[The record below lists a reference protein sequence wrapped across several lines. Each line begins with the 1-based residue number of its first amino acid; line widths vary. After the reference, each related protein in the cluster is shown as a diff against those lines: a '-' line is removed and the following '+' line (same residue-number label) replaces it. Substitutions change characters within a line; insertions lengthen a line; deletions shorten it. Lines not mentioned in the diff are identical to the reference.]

1 MGPEVLSQVLRQLPK
16 THSSNLLVG
25 IDTSDDAAVYRLSPE
40 LATIQTV
47 DFFTPMVDDPYLFG
61 QIAAA
66 NAISDVYAMGGVPLL
81 ALNIVC
87 FPSCLPPE
95 ILGEI
100 LRGGADKVIEAG
112 AVVAGGHSVQ
122 DDEPKYGLSVT
133 GVVHPDKIY
142 SNATASAGDLLI
154 LTKPLGTGIINTGI
168 KADMVGQEVMDKA
181 ILTMAALNKEAALA
195 MQDMGA
201 SACTD
206 ITGFG
211 FLGHAAE
218 MCKGSGVSLTVYAN
232 DVPILPGAK
241 ELAKMGIIPAGAYN
255 NRNHLGDAV
264 LVEEGV
270 TREDVDIFFDPQ
282 TSGGLLI
289 AVNPNKA
296 KALLDA
302 IHQRGVTEAR
312 IVGELNKPGNH
323 LITVKRG
330 R

>member
-1 MGPEVLSQVLRQLPK
+1 MIGL
-16 THSSNLLVG
+16 
-25 IDTSDDAAVYRLSPE
+25 DTSDDAAVYQLSPE

-66 NAISDVYAMGGVPLL
+66 NALSDVYAMGGKPLL

-122 DDEPKYGLSVT
+122 DDEPKYGLAVT
-133 GVVHPDKIY
+133 GVVHPDKVY
-142 SNATASAGDLLI
+142 SNATAIIGDLLI

-181 ILTMAALNKEAALA
+181 THTMAMLNKEAAMA
-195 MQDMGA
+195 MQSVEI

-218 MCKGSGVSLTVYAN
+218 MCKGSGLSVTVYT
-232 DVPILPGAK
+232 DEVPILPGTQ
-241 ELAKMGIIPAGAYN
+241 ELARMGIIPAGAYS

-264 LVEEGV
+264 YVEEGV
-270 TREDVDIFFDPQ
+270 AREDVDILFDPQ

-289 AVNPNKA
+289 AVHPSVA
-296 KALLDA
+296 GTLLEA
-302 IHQRGVTEAR
+302 IHARGVVEAR
-312 IVGELNKPGNH
+312 IVGELNKPGDH
-323 LITVKRG
+323 LITIKRG
-330 R
+330 K